1 MGSLLRNGHCEA
13 RKRMWQLEW
22 RQVEDF
28 RVCTHSE
35 RWPAAAKELVPL
47 SSSTQEPVSVYGENV
62 TILDITRLIA
72 GKIRPNGSTKS
83 QKMQEDWEVNSWLLE
98 NDNINPKRSSWALM
112 SNRVPEKQNMGRGF
126 RCIRCLKAMLSGRTN
141 KVVNIRKELR

>member
-13 RKRMWQLEW
+13 RKRVWQSEW

-35 RWPAAAKELVPL
+35 RWPAAVKELVPL
-47 SSSTQEPVSVYGENV
+47 SSSTQEPVSVCGKNM
-62 TILDITRLIA
+62 TILDITRLMA

-83 QKMQEDWEVNSWLLE
+83 QKMWEDWEVNFWLLE
-98 NDNINPKRSSWALM
+98 NDNNNLRHSFWALM
-112 SNRVPEKQNMGRGF
+112 SNRVPEK
-126 RCIRCLKAMLSGRTN
+126 
-141 KVVNIRKELR
+141 